1 MGIALMTGR
10 VAILLLGLA
19 ATAATADSLAVA
31 VASNFRLPAEEIAAQ
46 FRRETGFDARLS
58 TASTGKHYAQIV
70 NGAPFDVF
78 LAADSKH
85 PDLLAKAHPDLD
97 GTRRTYAIGSL
108 VLWSRA
114 AEFADGDCRDALED
128 IGDRRIAMANP
139 DIAPYGAAAR
149 QFLVNAGLW
158 AELRPRAV
166 FGENIAQ
173 ALHFVATGNAQLG
186 LVARSQALDPR
197 LPAATCSWPVPAD
210 MHEPILQQAML
221 LPHGRG
227 NVAAAA
233 FVEYLGSPA
242 ARDII
247 SRFGYGTPE

>member
-1 MGIALMTGR
+1 MTGR
-10 VAILLLGLA
+10 VAIFLLGLA
-19 ATAATADSLAVA
+19 ATAAAADSLAVA

-46 FRRETGFDARLS
+46 FRRDTGFEARLS

-85 PDLLAKAHPDLD
+85 TGLLAEAHPDLAA
-97 GTRRTYAIGSL
+97 TRRTYAIGSL

-114 AEFADGDCRDALED
+114 TEFAGGGCRGALDAM
-128 IGDRRIAMANP
+128 GNRRIAMANP

-149 QFLVNAGLW
+149 QFLVKAGLW
-158 AELRPRAV
+158 AAIEPRAV
-166 FGENIAQ
+166 FGENVAQ
-173 ALHFVATGNAQLG
+173 AMHFVATGNAQLG

-197 LPAATCSWPVPAD
+197 LPAASCSWPVPAGL
-210 MHEPILQQAML
+210 HEPILQQAIL

-227 NVAAAA
+227 NAAAVA
-233 FVEYLGSPA
+233 FVEYLGSAA

-247 SRFGYGTPE
+247 GRFGYGTPE